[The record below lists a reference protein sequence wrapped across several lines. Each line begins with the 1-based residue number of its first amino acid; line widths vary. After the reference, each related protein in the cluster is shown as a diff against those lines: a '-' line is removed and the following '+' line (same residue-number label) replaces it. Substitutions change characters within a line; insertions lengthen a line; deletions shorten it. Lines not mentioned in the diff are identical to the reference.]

1 MRRGTKEIRKVFT
14 GSREYYVYDLDKD
27 FFGKSKRIYAATEGE
42 LKEKIAAAEAERT
55 AVLETYRPVG
65 KKLSDYVR
73 FYFKCAVTQE
83 AIPTI
88 KKLTTLFDNAVFDSP
103 IDKNIDEI
111 TQEDMQKFYNTIVL
125 KFEQVNIDKITDVLK
140 KTFTL
145 AKEAG
150 ITCQFNLSD
159 IRKTVP
165 AAGTVSTAYIMSP
178 KELESLLSFCIA
190 EDCVKY
196 GVNELVAIFTM
207 LTGFRFQDINTMKA
221 KDINLEE
228 KTATIDKKKYPLSDQ
243 CVSWIE
249 SQIEIG
255 RLPECREENDRLLFL
270 NSYGNPLTMQSVHS
284 TIRNITRVCGLPKGI
299 TTKTIRKAFIVSELE
314 NGTKPKEI
322 KAFQQSAVAWQRVQA
337 LKSTVPYTT
346 ALHFV
351 HCSQHHS
358 TWFVHGSEN
367 CERCQN
373 IFRQ

>member
-221 KDINLEE
+221 KDSHN
-228 KTATIDKKKYPLSDQ
+228 
-243 CVSWIE
+243 
-249 SQIEIG
+249 
-255 RLPECREENDRLLFL
+255 R
-270 NSYGNPLTMQSVHS
+270 
-284 TIRNITRVCGLPKGI
+284 
-299 TTKTIRKAFIVSELE
+299 
-314 NGTKPKEI
+314 
-322 KAFQQSAVAWQRVQA
+322 
-337 LKSTVPYTT
+337 
-346 ALHFV
+346 
-351 HCSQHHS
+351 
-358 TWFVHGSEN
+358 
-367 CERCQN
+367 
-373 IFRQ
+373 

>member
-42 LKEKIAAAEAERT
+42 LKEKIATAEAERT

-83 AIPTI
+83 AIQTI
-88 KKLTTLFDNAVFDSP
+88 KKLTTLFENAVFDSP

-322 KAFQQSAVAWQRVQA
+322 KDNLHMQSIREVM
-337 LKSTVPYTT
+337 
-346 ALHFV
+346 
-351 HCSQHHS
+351 
-358 TWFVHGSEN
+358 
-367 CERCQN
+367 N
-373 IFRQ
+373 IKDEYDLQVSIG

>member
-27 FFGKSKRIYAATEGE
+27 FFGKTKRLYAATEGE

-55 AVLETYRPVG
+55 AILETYRPVG
-65 KKLSDYVR
+65 KKLSDYVN
-73 FYFKCAVTQE
+73 FYFKCAVSQE

-88 KKLTTLFDNAVFDSP
+88 KKLTTLFENAVFNSP

-111 TQEDMQKFYNTIVL
+111 TQDEMQEFYNGAVL
-125 KFEQVNIDKITDVLK
+125 KFEQVNIDKLTDVLK
-140 KTFTL
+140 KTFIL
-145 AKEAG
+145 AEEAG
-150 ITCQFNLSD
+150 IACQVDLSK
-159 IRKTVP
+159 IRKKVP
-165 AAGTVSTAYIMSP
+165 AAGTLSTAYIMSP

-228 KTATIDKKKYPLSDQ
+228 STVTIGKKKYPLSAQ
-243 CVSWIE
+243 CVSWLE

-255 RLPECREENDRLLFL
+255 RLPECNEENDRLLFL

-284 TIRNITRVCGLPKGI
+284 TIRTITRVCGLPKGI

-314 NGTKPKEI
+314 NGVAPRKI
-322 KAFQQSAVAWQRVQA
+322 KDSLHMQA
-337 LKSTVPYTT
+337 IRDVMNVKDEYDL
-346 ALHFV
+346 
-351 HCSQHHS
+351 
-358 TWFVHGSEN
+358 
-367 CERCQN
+367 QN
-373 IFRQ
+373 NIG

>member
-1 MRRGTKEIRKVFT
+1 M
-14 GSREYYVYDLDKD
+14 
-27 FFGKSKRIYAATEGE
+27 
-42 LKEKIAAAEAERT
+42 
-55 AVLETYRPVG
+55 ETYRPVG

-322 KAFQQSAVAWQRVQA
+322 KDNLHMQSIREVM
-337 LKSTVPYTT
+337 
-346 ALHFV
+346 
-351 HCSQHHS
+351 
-358 TWFVHGSEN
+358 
-367 CERCQN
+367 N
-373 IFRQ
+373 IKDEYDLQVSIG